1 MRAPDQE
8 RGLLEITPPRIAPF
22 VKHGNDFRDH
32 LLFGGLKIRSLR
44 FWRCPIRPGK
54 INSRRASTL
63 KTVQTSTTSPPES
76 DQKFVRGLGLLD
88 STMLV
93 AGSMIGSGIFI
104 VSSIIGRQVG
114 APGWLLVV
122 WIVTGLLTLMAA
134 LSYGELAAMMPKA
147 GGQYVYLREA
157 FSPLWGFL
165 YGWTLFLVIQ
175 TGTIAAVAVG
185 FARYTGVLI
194 PWFSESNYFIAPIR
208 FGGYAFSLSTAQ
220 FLGLAMIALLTFMNT
235 RGLYIGKWVQNVFTT
250 AKTGAL
256 IALILLGIIVGVRSG
271 AGAENFKDFWSL
283 RGGLQEVG
291 AGLTAATAFGLFVGI
306 CVAQTNSLFSADAW
320 NNITFTAG
328 EVKDPRRNIPLSL
341 AFGTFLVIGLYL
353 LANVAY
359 LAALPFA
366 AIQNAPSDRVASE
379 TANVIFPGTGATIMA
394 IAIMISTFGC
404 NNGLILAGARAYYAM
419 ARDGLFF
426 RRVGELNKNHVPAWG
441 LIIQGIWAGV
451 LVLPRTVKT
460 DAAGNVT
467 GYGNLYGNLLDYV
480 ISAALIFYILTIL
493 GIFLLRKKQP
503 DAERPYKAW
512 GYPVVPALYIFG
524 ASVILAVLFIYQTAT
539 TWPGLIIVLTGVP
552 IYFLWRKSAKIDNA
566 T

>member
-1 MRAPDQE
+1 METTVTSVPAE
-8 RGLLEITPPRIAPF
+8 PR
-22 VKHGNDFRDH
+22 N
-32 LLFGGLKIRSLR
+32 GGFIK
-44 FWRCPIRPGK
+44 
-54 INSRRASTL
+54 
-63 KTVQTSTTSPPES
+63 
-76 DQKFVRGLGLLD
+76 GLGLLD

-104 VSSIIGRQVG
+104 VSAIIARQVG
-114 APGWLLVV
+114 SPGWLLVV
-122 WIVTGLLTLMAA
+122 WLVTGLLTLMAA

-185 FARYTGVLI
+185 FGRYTGVLI
-194 PWFSESNYFIAPIR
+194 PWVSESNYIIEPIR
-208 FGGYAFSLSTAQ
+208 FGGYAISLSTAQ

-235 RGLYIGKWVQNVFTT
+235 RGLNLGKLVQNVFTT

-256 IALILLGIIVGVRSG
+256 IALILLGIIVGIRSG
-271 AGAENFKDFWSL
+271 AGAENFKDFWTL

-291 AGLTAATAFGLFVGI
+291 PGLTAVTAFGLFVGI

-328 EVKDPRRNIPLSL
+328 EVKNPRRNIPLSL

-359 LAALPFA
+359 LAALPFL

-379 TANVIFPGTGATIMA
+379 TANVIFPGAGATIMA
-394 IAIMISTFGC
+394 VAIMISTFGC

-426 RRVGELNKNHVPAWG
+426 RRVSELNKHHVPAWG

-451 LVLPRTVKT
+451 LVLPRTVKI
-460 DAAGNVT
+460 DAAGKIT
-467 GYGNLYGNLLDYV
+467 YGNLYGNLLDYV

-493 GIFLLRKKQP
+493 GLFVLRRKRP
-503 DAERPYKAW
+503 DAERPYKAF
-512 GYPVVPALYIFG
+512 GYPIIPALYIIG
-524 ASVILAVLFIYQTAT
+524 ATVILLVLFIYQTAT

-552 IYFLWRKSAKIDNA
+552 IYFLWRKSEAGPAADSQS

>member
-1 MRAPDQE
+1 MASAVTEAPVAE
-8 RGLLEITPPRIAPF
+8 EKL
-22 VKHGNDFRDH
+22 
-32 LLFGGLKIRSLR
+32 
-44 FWRCPIRPGK
+44 
-54 INSRRASTL
+54 
-63 KTVQTSTTSPPES
+63 
-76 DQKFVRGLGLLD
+76 VRGLGLLD

-104 VSSIIGRQVG
+104 VSAIIARQVG

-122 WIVTGLLTLMAA
+122 WIVTGLLTLTAA

-185 FARYTGVLI
+185 FARYMGVLV
-194 PWFSESNYFIAPIR
+194 PWVSESNYLIAPIR
-208 FGGYAFSLSTAQ
+208 FGGYAVSLSTAQ
-220 FLGLAMIALLTFMNT
+220 FVGLALIGFLTYTNT
-235 RGLYIGKWVQNVFTT
+235 RGLEVGKLIQNVFTT

-256 IALILLGIIVGVRSG
+256 IGLIVLGIIVGLRSG
-271 AGAENFKDFWSL
+271 AGAENFQHFWTL
-283 RGGLQEVG
+283 RGNLQDVG
-291 AGLTAATAFGLFVGI
+291 AGLTAATVFGLFVGI

-379 TANVIFPGTGATIMA
+379 TANVIFPGAGATIMA
-394 IAIMISTFGC
+394 VAIMISTFGC

-419 ARDGLFF
+419 AKDGLFF
-426 RRVGELNKNHVPAWG
+426 RRAGTLNEARVPAWG
-441 LIIQGIWAGV
+441 LVLQCLWASV
-451 LVLPRTVKT
+451 LVIPRTY
-460 DAAGNVT
+460 DPAT
-467 GYGNLYGNLLDYV
+467 GQYGNLYGNLLDYV
-480 ISAALIFYILTIL
+480 I
-493 GIFLLRKKQP
+493 
-503 DAERPYKAW
+503 
-512 GYPVVPALYIFG
+512 
-524 ASVILAVLFIYQTAT
+524 
-539 TWPGLIIVLTGVP
+539 
-552 IYFLWRKSAKIDNA
+552 
-566 T
+566 